1 MFILKG
7 NSFDDDED
15 DDYSLQRK
23 IIHHKQSFLMW
34 TSLCTNTYNNN
45 NKKKACMK
53 NCRKTILINLL
64 GIKKKREEL
73 FIFLNIIL
81 IQLQSIYFF

>member
-34 TSLCTNTYNNN
+34 TSVCTNSY
-45 NKKKACMK
+45 NKKK
-53 NCRKTILINLL
+53 RSLH
-64 GIKKKREEL
+64 EEL
-73 FIFLNIIL
+73 QEHDPHQFIRN
-81 IQLQSIYFF
+81 